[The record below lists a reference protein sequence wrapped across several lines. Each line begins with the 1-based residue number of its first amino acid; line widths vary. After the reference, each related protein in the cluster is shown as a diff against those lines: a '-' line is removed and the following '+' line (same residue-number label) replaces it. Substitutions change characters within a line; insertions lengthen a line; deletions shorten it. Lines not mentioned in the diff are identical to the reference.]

1 METEIITMKIRRF
14 LPASVL
20 MLAAWASGAGVA
32 RADTLLYDGISVIS
46 GAQSSV
52 QSFNV
57 ATPGTLTMTLSSI
70 PWLDVVSNLSGFL
83 STTSA
88 QIGSTITGAGTESF
102 DLGAGTYYAHWFGN
116 AQGAYNL
123 GVVGLK
129 ITFQPGAVPVAL
141 PTSFLLMLS
150 GLGLL
155 FGWQNRRT
163 PASAPGLVP
172 AT

>member
-1 METEIITMKIRRF
+1 
-14 LPASVL
+14 

-57 ATPGTLTMTLSSI
+57 ATPGTLTLTLSSI

-88 QIGSTITGAGTESF
+88 QIG
-102 DLGAGTYYAHWFGN
+102 DLY
-116 AQGAYNL
+116 
-123 GVVGLK
+123 
-129 ITFQPGAVPVAL
+129 VPVDWIRPVAGWAGVMEVGVTL
-141 PTSFLLMLS
+141 PTAVRTGDGVALVLKQ
-150 GLGLL
+150 LGQD
-155 FGWQNRRT
+155 GRT
-163 PASAPGLVP
+163 IIINNLHPRWKARQG
-172 AT
+172 